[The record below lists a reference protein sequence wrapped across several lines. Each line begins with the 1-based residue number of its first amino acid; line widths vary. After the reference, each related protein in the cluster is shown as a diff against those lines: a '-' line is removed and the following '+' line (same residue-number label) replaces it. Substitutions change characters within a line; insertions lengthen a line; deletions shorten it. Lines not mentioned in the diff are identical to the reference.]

1 MADHHLTLF
10 QPGEGGKVCPP
21 FYNIHPITK
30 DIRKYFQGHPF
41 IHYEYVQLFGNY
53 VVYLQS
59 AVSYYLLMVQYGSF
73 KNKTNLS
80 NVVNN
85 CKITTIIPS
94 RVHGKI
100 TKVTI
105 NERCKGCL
113 GSFRISKLLFSSI

>member
-59 AVSYYLLMVQYGSF
+59 AVSYYSWFNMV
-73 KNKTNLS
+73 LS
-80 NVVNN
+80 
-85 CKITTIIPS
+85 KIKQI
-94 RVHGKI
+94 
-100 TKVTI
+100 
-105 NERCKGCL
+105 
-113 GSFRISKLLFSSI
+113 FQMW